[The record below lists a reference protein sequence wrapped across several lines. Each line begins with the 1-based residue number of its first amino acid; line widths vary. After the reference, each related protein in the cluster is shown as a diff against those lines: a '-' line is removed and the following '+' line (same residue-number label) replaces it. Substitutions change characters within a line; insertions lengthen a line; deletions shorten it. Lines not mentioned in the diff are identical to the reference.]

1 MFSDHFL
8 WVWTEVIL
16 LASVRGHASSLS
28 VLSDSAVE
36 QVGGLSNSG
45 DHLLARDGLV
55 RAIMLHCA
63 FKVSGHHANGHG
75 CVMLVP
81 LVVPRVRMLRG
92 VVDGAT
98 GVVGV
103 DHASSR
109 LVITSFLRHLLFYC
123 AFTIGGVIVARVS
136 ALHAT
141 VIVVG
146 AVVVANW
153 TIHNRMLV
161 ASLLNRGEIE
171 LQFVVTT

>member
-1 MFSDHFL
+1 
-8 WVWTEVIL
+8 
-16 LASVRGHASSLS
+16 LS

-75 CVMLVP
+75 CVVLVP
-81 LVVPRVRMLRG
+81 LVVPRVPMLRG
-92 VVDGAT
+92 VVDSAT
-98 GVVGV
+98 GVVCV

-109 LVITSFLRHLLFYC
+109 LVITSFVRHLLFYC

-146 AVVVANW
+146 AVVVAN
-153 TIHNRMLV
+153 
-161 ASLLNRGEIE
+161 
-171 LQFVVTT
+171 